1 MNSISKRFISIT
13 AMGAVVLNSFTCALA
28 ADHESDGIIKI
39 YFTNDVHCAYENYAR
54 AASIIGDKDLLID
67 AGDNIQG
74 DIIGTISDGG
84 YMVDIMNYM
93 GYDAAVPGNHEFDY
107 GIDRFFEIVK
117 GSDDVPKLADC
128 DYISC
133 NFRDIVSGAPVLEP
147 YKIYEAEGKK
157 VAVVGISTPET
168 LTKSNPANL
177 KNEDGEW
184 IYDFSND
191 KTGEIL
197 YETVQ
202 SAVDSAREKDVDYVI
217 AVGHLGTD
225 EESEPWTSSDVI
237 ANTTGID
244 AFIDGHSHEAYTAFV
259 SNENGEEI
267 PVAQTGTK
275 LENIGCMTIDAEGGI
290 SAQLIKIDENTAE
303 DNKTKEFIDGIAAK
317 IEDIKNEVVAL
328 SDVKLTTTDPKTGE
342 RIIRNRETNLGDL
355 CADAY
360 RAITGADIAFVNGG
374 GIRADIDMGEITYGD
389 IIAVHPFGN
398 EACMVEVTGQQI
410 ADALEWASASNPEE
424 LGGFLQV
431 SGLSYEI
438 HNYVESPCES
448 DESGGFQSIGDGE
461 RRVHNIRIG
470 GEEIDYNKKYTLAG
484 NNYMLLNL
492 GDGFNMFEGAEKLL
506 ESIAIDNQV
515 IIKYITENLN
525 GTVSANSVYGNP
537 YGEGRIKIVSSKP
550 EENSESASFDD
561 VVKTDWFFD
570 AVLYASENGIMQ
582 GINDNQFSPYS
593 EVTRAMAVTVLHGM
607 TAGSA
612 GSERSS
618 FSDVDRNAYYALAVD
633 WASASGIVNG
643 YSDTVFAPDDAVT
656 REQLAL
662 ILYRY
667 AILTGRD
674 ISLNGNLSAFTD
686 CDNISDY
693 AYEAVEW
700 ANGNGLINGNGDGT
714 INPTGKTTRAEL
726 AAILMRYSEKE

>member
-13 AMGAVVLNSFTCALA
+13 AMGAVVLSSFTCALA
-28 ADHESDGIIKI
+28 TDHESDGIIKI

-107 GIDRFFEIVK
+107 GIDRFFEIVR

-133 NFRDIVSGAPVLEP
+133 NFRDIGSGEPVLEP

-202 SAVDSAREKDVDYVI
+202 SAVDSAREQDVDYVI

-225 EESEPWTSSDVI
+225 EESEPWTSADI
-237 ANTTGID
+237 IKNTTGID
-244 AFIDGHSHEAYTAFV
+244 AFIDGHSHEAYTASV
-259 SNENGEEI
+259 KNENGEEI

-275 LENIGCMTIDAEGGI
+275 LENIGCMTIDEEGGI
-290 SAQLIKIDENTAE
+290 SAQLIKIDENIAE
-303 DNKTKEFIDGIAAK
+303 DSKTKEFIDGIAAE
-317 IEDIKNEVVAL
+317 IEDIKNEV
-328 SDVKLTTTDPKTGE
+328 
-342 RIIRNRETNLGDL
+342 
-355 CADAY
+355 
-360 RAITGADIAFVNGG
+360 
-374 GIRADIDMGEITYGD
+374 
-389 IIAVHPFGN
+389 
-398 EACMVEVTGQQI
+398 
-410 ADALEWASASNPEE
+410 
-424 LGGFLQV
+424 
-431 SGLSYEI
+431 
-438 HNYVESPCES
+438 
-448 DESGGFQSIGDGE
+448 
-461 RRVHNIRIG
+461 
-470 GEEIDYNKKYTLAG
+470 
-484 NNYMLLNL
+484 
-492 GDGFNMFEGAEKLL
+492 
-506 ESIAIDNQV
+506 
-515 IIKYITENLN
+515 
-525 GTVSANSVYGNP
+525 
-537 YGEGRIKIVSSKP
+537 
-550 EENSESASFDD
+550 
-561 VVKTDWFFD
+561 DWFFD
-570 AVLYASENGIMQ
+570 AVLYASQNGIMQ
-582 GINDNQFSPYS
+582 GINDDQFSPYS
-593 EVTRAMAVTVLHGM
+593 EVTRAMAVTVLHRM
-607 TAGSA
+607 TEGSA
-612 GSERSS
+612 GSKSSS
-618 FSDVDRNAYYALAVD
+618 FSDVDENAYYALAVD
-633 WASASGIVNG
+633 WASENGIVNG

-674 ISLNGNLSAFTD
+674 ISLNGNLSAFAD
-686 CDNISDY
+686 CENISDY

-700 ANGNGLINGNGDGT
+700 ANGNELINGNGDGT

-726 AAILMRYSEKE
+726 ASILMRYSEAE

>member
-13 AMGAVVLNSFTCALA
+13 AMGAVVLSSFTCAFA
-28 ADHESDGIIKI
+28 TDHESDDIIKI

-107 GIDRFFEIVK
+107 GIDRFFEIVR

-202 SAVDSAREKDVDYVI
+202 SAVDSAREQDVDYVI

-244 AFIDGHSHEAYTAFV
+244 AFIDGHSHEAYTASV
-259 SNENGEEI
+259 KNENGEEI

-275 LENIGCMTIDAEGGI
+275 LENIGCMTIDEEGGI
-290 SAQLIKIDENTAE
+290 SAQLIKIDENIAE
-303 DNKTKEFIDGIAAK
+303 DSKTKEFIDGIAAE
-317 IEDIKNEVVAL
+317 IEDIKNEVVAS
-328 SDVKLTTTDPKTGE
+328 SDVKLTTTDPQSGE

-398 EACMVEVTGQQI
+398 EACMIEVTGQQI

-438 HNYVESPCES
+438 HNYIESPCES

-461 RRVHNIRIG
+461 RRVRNIRIG

-484 NNYMLLNL
+484 HNYMLLDL
-492 GDGFNMFEGAEKLL
+492 GDGFNMFKGADKLL
-506 ESIAIDNQV
+506 ESVAIDNQV

-525 GTVSANSVYGNP
+525 GNVSADSVYGDP

-550 EENSESASFDD
+550 EENVSFDD
-561 VVKTDWFFD
+561 VVETDWFFD
-570 AVLYASENGIMQ
+570 AVLYASQNGIMQ
-582 GINDNQFSPYS
+582 GINDDQFSPYS
-593 EVTRAMAVTVLHGM
+593 EVTRAMAVTVLYRM
-607 TAGSA
+607 TEGSA
-612 GSERSS
+612 GSKSSS
-618 FSDVDRNAYYALAVD
+618 FSDVDENAYYALAVD
-633 WASASGIVNG
+633 WASENGIVNG

-674 ISLNGNLSAFTD
+674 ISLNGNLSAFAD
-686 CDNISDY
+686 CENISDY

-700 ANGNGLINGNGDGT
+700 ANGNELINGNGDGT

-726 AAILMRYSEKE
+726 ASILMRYSEAE